1 MPNPY
6 LTHEIAQLTQSHG
19 LSLDAME
26 RAAKEQGDQGIRCV
40 QLFTQLAAMLST
52 EERTEAG
59 TIVYTR
65 SLAAWNE
72 SKVHEAAGLDA
83 TAAALGTT
91 RAALLAE
98 LAAVPATNFG

>member
-1 MPNPY
+1 MPNAY
-6 LTHEIAQLTQSHG
+6 LTNEIAELTRSHT
-19 LSLDAME
+19 LSMDAMK
-26 RAAKEQGDQGIRCV
+26 RAAKEQGDQGIRSV
-40 QLFTQLAAMLST
+40 QLFTQLAAMLT
-52 EERTEAG
+52 NEERTEAG

-91 RAALLAE
+91 RQDLLDQ